1 MLEIII
7 TVNPELK
14 PIINSFFLIYVIIGS
29 MIAIPKGMKTTKD
42 LVMMANPQN
51 TPINNAEIKLGLFIN
66 TDNEINIQH
75 IKKRKNVSVKIKLE
89 CIIKFIHKSENIPDS
104 RPTLT
109 VIKQPRQK
117 ISTQVS
123 ESKIAWQR
131 RTAIILSPNILITKI
146 INMKYAGRRSVSGII
161 I

>member
-1 MLEIII
+1 MI

-14 PIINSFFLIYVIIGS
+14 PIINSFFLVYVIIGS
-29 MIAIPKGMKTTKD
+29 IIAIPKGIKTTKD

-51 TPINNAEIKLGLFIN
+51 KPINIAEMKLGLFMN
-66 TDNEINIQH
+66 ADKEINIQH

-104 RPTLT
+104 KPTFT

-117 ISTQVS
+117 IKTQVS
-123 ESKIAWQR
+123 ESKNAWQR
-131 RTAIILSPNILITKI
+131 RTAIKLSPNILIIKI
-146 INMKYAGRRSVSGII
+146 INMKYAGRRSVSGMIT
-161 I
+161 